1 MHDASLSCS
10 SQTKSHEKKKNLN
23 ICTQSSFRALPT
35 MHTAVWW
42 SLSVWRFSPAAVFLN
57 IPLMDL
63 QQSASTVLCC
73 YTLSRHRQLCCVSLS
88 LSLSL
93 SSSIFLRNNPLL
105 PLPSTLTPFLC
116 VPFQSSW
123 QHASNIPRQPAD
135 LLSSK
140 TMCACV
146 RVAVWD
152 CNVITVAAAQG
163 FFFFRLQKKKKK
175 KLRAADKGFKLCS
188 VWCCER
194 SGYRL

>member
-1 MHDASLSCS
+1 
-10 SQTKSHEKKKNLN
+10 
-23 ICTQSSFRALPT
+23 
-35 MHTAVWW
+35 MHTIIIQSVAYHAHSRLVITVCVTLLSSGSFSEYSPDGSSAVCLDC
-42 SLSVWRFSPAAVFLN
+42 SLLLHAVKTPA
-57 IPLMDL
+57 
-63 QQSASTVLCC
+63 
-73 YTLSRHRQLCCVSLS
+73 TLLRLSLS

>member
-1 MHDASLSCS
+1 MTAFVIAERGKNRNRQEHVNMHDASLSCS
-10 SQTKSHEKKKNLN
+10 SQTKSHEKKKKKSLN

-35 MHTAVWW
+35 MHTVVWW
-42 SLSVWRFSPAAVFLN
+42 SLSVWRFSPAAVFWIFPWWISSSL
-57 IPLMDL
+57 PRLF
-63 QQSASTVLCC
+63 SAATRCQDTGNSAA
-73 YTLSRHRQLCCVSLS
+73 S

-140 TMCACV
+140 TMCVCACV
-146 RVAVWD
+146 CVWL
-152 CNVITVAAAQG
+152 CGTVM
-163 FFFFRLQKKKKK
+163 
-175 KLRAADKGFKLCS
+175 
-188 VWCCER
+188 
-194 SGYRL
+194 